1 MRLPEAAALA
11 LTLIT
16 TACASTT
23 RAGGGSRD
31 IITVDEI
38 ERVNVS
44 NAMEIVERLRP
55 EFLRGRGRVS
65 VAQPDAQYPV
75 VYVNGV
81 RAGQLEALRSITASD
96 VHEIRYISAADATT
110 RYGTGHTGGVIEV
123 RIRS

>member
-1 MRLPEAAALA
+1 MRFPAATAFA
-11 LTLIT
+11 ITLVVS
-16 TACASTT
+16 ACAS
-23 RAGGGSRD
+23 AGRTGAVPRD
-31 IITVDEI
+31 IITRDEI
-38 ERVNVS
+38 ERLNVS
-44 NAMEIVERLRP
+44 NALEVVERLRP

-65 VAQPDAQYPV
+65 IEQPDAQFPV

-81 RAGQLEALRSITASD
+81 RAGRLDALHSITASD